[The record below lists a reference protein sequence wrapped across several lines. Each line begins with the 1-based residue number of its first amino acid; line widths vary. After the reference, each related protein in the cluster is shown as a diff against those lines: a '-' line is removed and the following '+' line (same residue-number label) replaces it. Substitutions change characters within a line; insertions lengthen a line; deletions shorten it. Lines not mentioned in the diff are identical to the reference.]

1 MLYHL
6 KLSKNQ
12 LLLTGVVRQGEKYYL
27 GSSDNGETEQGCFDV
42 LVVVTLTRITQ

>member
-1 MLYHL
+1 MA
-6 KLSKNQ
+6 KM
-12 LLLTGVVRQGEKYYL
+12 YYL